1 MSGLAINGDEVHGL
15 AVAGKAFVSDG
26 NQSLI
31 GKKVTGIKR
40 SPDDALV
47 DNWYEAG
54 TSYGSNDDY
63 SINENGHIDHNY
75 ASTGTIFGA
84 MQYEGDTYVA
94 VNNASGHP
102 LACDSSR
109 GDGSTHLVWISIK
122 ELNIVDD

>member
-1 MSGLAINGDEVHGL
+1 MGLAIDGNVVHGI
-15 AVAGKAFVSDG
+15 AKGGQAFVPSG

-31 GKKVTGIKR
+31 GKKVTGIQIN
-40 SPDDALV
+40 SDSLV

-54 TSYGSNDDY
+54 TSYESNNDY
-63 SINENGHIDHNY
+63 SILSGSIDYNY

-84 MQYEGDTYVA
+84 MQYKGETYVA

-102 LACDSSR
+102 LACESARS
-109 GDGSTHLVWISIK
+109 GSTHLVWISIK

>member
-1 MSGLAINGDEVHGL
+1 MGLAIDGNEVHGI
-15 AVAGKAFVSDG
+15 AIAGNAFTPASKE
-26 NQSLI
+26 SLI
-31 GKKVTGIKR
+31 GKKVTGIQIN
-40 SPDDALV
+40 SDSLV

-54 TSYGSNDDY
+54 ASYGSNDDY
-63 SINENGHIDHNY
+63 SINTNGSIDHNY
-75 ASTGTIFGA
+75 TSTGTIFGA

-109 GDGSTHLVWISIK
+109 GYCSTHLVWISIK

>member
-1 MSGLAINGDEVHGL
+1 MSGLAINGDVVHGL
-15 AVAGKAFVSDG
+15 AVGGQAFVPDG

-31 GKKVTGIKR
+31 GKKVTGIQR
-40 SPDDALV
+40 NSDSLV

-54 TSYGSNDDY
+54 NSYESNDDY
-63 SINENGHIDHNY
+63 SILSGYIDHNY

-84 MQYEGDTYVA
+84 MQYKGDTYVA

-102 LACDSSR
+102 LACDSARS
-109 GDGSTHLVWISIK
+109 GSTHLVWISIK